1 MTRGLL
7 VGAAAL
13 LLTALG
19 GALATLDGPPAVTTG
34 VNGVALG
41 LVAWAIAVGTD
52 AISERLGPGATGVV
66 QSTIG
71 NLPGF
76 FIVLFALA
84 DGEVVVAQT
93 SIVGGVF
100 ANGLLLLGVAVLAGA
115 LRSPSGQMTFAPRL
129 PNDTATLLLLSSFV
143 IVLLGLSDTVADNAS
158 EHQVEISVVG
168 AVCLLGVYATWL
180 VGYLR
185 SPADARPRLRRSAAA
200 PARPLSMRAALVLLA
215 LASVAAALVSSW
227 FVDALGPA
235 ADDLGISRSFAGLVV
250 AGIAGYAIPNVVGVT
265 LAGRGES
272 DLAISVIKN
281 SVAQLN
287 AVVFP
292 LAVLASLLFAEQMT
306 FVLTPVMIGALALSA
321 VAIWQITG
329 DGRAMVFEGWALVA
343 LYVVVATL
351 VWYE

>member
-1 MTRGLL
+1 MTRGLV
-7 VGAAAL
+7 VGTAAL
-13 LLTALG
+13 VLTVLG
-19 GALATLDGPPAVTTG
+19 GALVALDASPATVVAVT
-34 VNGVALG
+34 GVALG

-52 AISERLGPGATGVV
+52 AVSERLGPGATGVV

-84 DGEVVVAQT
+84 DGEVIVAQT
-93 SIVGGVF
+93 SILGGVF
-100 ANGLLLLGVAVLAGA
+100 ANGLLLLGLAILAGA
-115 LRSPSGQMTFAPRL
+115 LRSPAGVMRFEPRL

-158 EHQVEISVVG
+158 EHQVEISIVG
-168 AVCLLGVYATWL
+168 ALCLLGVYATWL

-185 SPADARPRLRRSAAA
+185 SPVEARPRLRRSVR
-200 PARPLSMRAALVLLA
+200 PVRPLGVRAAFGLLA
-215 LASVAAALVSSW
+215 VASVAAALVSSW

-235 ADDLGISRSFAGLVV
+235 AEDLGVSRTFAGLVV

-265 LAGRGES
+265 LAGRGEA

-292 LAVLASLLFAEQMT
+292 LAVLASLLFAERMT
-306 FVLTPVMIGALALSA
+306 FVLSPVLIGALALA
-321 VAIWQITG
+321 AIAIWQITG
-329 DGRAMVFEGWALVA
+329 DGRAMPFEGWALVA
-343 LYVVVATL
+343 LFVVLATL
-351 VWYE
+351 VWFE